1 VMSSCRMALRLSR
14 LCPLIARLIFEQL
27 IDRTGLDVI
36 PLRPPVSPTIL
47 ESFINIFRDFL
58 TD

>member
-1 VMSSCRMALRLSR
+1 MALRLSR